1 MGSLAA
7 TRSRSCAPI
16 GFCTAKFTPN
26 FARVVAGPAFLRL
39 RRFVLASSSEEA
51 DPPCA
56 RWSVLSSTRWQAT
69 VRKLSGRILQRAADG
84 RGNCAET
91 RNEPS
96 ENFRRE
102 RLVSVALGHLGRVVH
117 FDHQRV
123 GTGRDGGQTHL
134 RNKFAQ
140 TQGVCWIDDDR

>member
-39 RRFVLASSSEEA
+39 RRFVLASSLVEV

-56 RWSVLSSTRWQAT
+56 GWNVLSSTRWQAT
-69 VRKLSGRILQRAADG
+69 VRSLSHRVVQGAADE
-84 RGNCAET
+84 RGNRAQT
-91 RNEPS
+91 RNELG
-96 ENFRRE
+96 EDGRRE
-102 RLVSVALGHLGRVVH
+102 RQVSVA
-117 FDHQRV
+117 
-123 GTGRDGGQTHL
+123 
-134 RNKFAQ
+134 
-140 TQGVCWIDDDR
+140 